1 MVMIAA
7 AALGA
12 CSSSPHAS
20 GASTTAAQ
28 GKTIAMNRGCTTCH
42 GANARGGLGPSW
54 VGLAGSTVQLDDGST
69 VTADDAYL
77 SESIRIPSAKKV
89 AGYSLAMPPIPLSD
103 DEVAALV
110 AYIDSLGAASG
121 R

>member
-1 MVMIAA
+1 MVIIAA
-7 AALGA
+7 AVMGA
-12 CSSSPHAS
+12 CSSGHDAS
-20 GASTTAAQ
+20 GAATQVAR

-42 GANARGGLGPSW
+42 GANAQGGLGPSW
-54 VGLAGSTVQLDDGST
+54 VGLAGSTVQLDDGSK

-77 SESIRIPSAKKV
+77 TESIRTPSAKKV
-89 AGYSLAMPPIPLSD
+89 AGYSLAMPPIALSD
-103 DEVAALV
+103 EEVAALV